1 MRRAADGGY
10 INATDCADY
19 LAKKGLPFRD
29 AYKVTG
35 RLVAYA
41 IKEGKTLA
49 GLSLEEYRLFSPLF
63 GEDIYAE
70 ADMHACMA
78 RRRSVGGTAPES
90 VKEQIRAAEERLK
103 NA

>member
-1 MRRAADGGY
+1 MLEGMTVRGENMRRAADGGY

-49 GLSLEEYRLFSPLF
+49 ELSRRNTVCFRRCSAR
-63 GEDIYAE
+63 IYMPRRICTPAWRDAAPSAE
-70 ADMHACMA
+70 PRPKA
-78 RRRSVGGTAPES
+78 
-90 VKEQIRAAEERLK
+90 
-103 NA
+103 

>member
-1 MRRAADGGY
+1 M
-10 INATDCADY
+10 
-19 LAKKGLPFRD
+19 
-29 AYKVTG
+29 
-35 RLVAYA
+35 
-41 IKEGKTLA
+41 
-49 GLSLEEYRLFSPLF
+49 FSPLF